1 MAFKFSP
8 ENLEIVHVFNCILG
22 IAMSRE
28 LNYGMTL
35 VSPRARV
42 LRELYTLNVTEG
54 AKPLKWSIEAI
65 TYLSDVS
72 LRYLIQHLDEAT
84 YIDFVI
90 VVFFRVSRARA
101 AQGACTL
108 STATIDL
115 LFVLGSCCGSV
126 FLSLRC
132 LDHNG
137 LPHELGAREGHSQED

>member
-8 ENLEIVHVFNCILG
+8 EYLKIVHIFDCILG

-35 VSPRARV
+35 VSPRAGV

-54 AKPLKWSIEAI
+54 AKPLQWPLEDMP
-65 TYLSDVS
+65 YLSDVT
-72 LRYLIQHLDEAT
+72 LRYLVQHLDEAT
-84 YIDFVI
+84 YINFVI
-90 VVFFRVSRARA
+90 VVFFRVSGAGA

-108 STATIDL
+108 STTTIDFL
-115 LFVLGSCCGSV
+115 LVLRSSCGSV
-126 FLSLRC
+126 FLCLRC

-137 LPHELGAREGHSQED
+137 LPHELGAGEGHSKED

>member
-8 ENLEIVHVFNCILG
+8 ENLEIIHIFDCILG

-28 LNYGMTL
+28 FNYGMTL

-42 LRELYTLNVTEG
+42 FREFNTLYVTKG
-54 AKPLKWSIEAI
+54 AKPLQWSLEEMP
-65 TYLSDVS
+65 YLSDVT
-72 LRYLIQHLDEAT
+72 LRYLVQHLDEAT

-90 VVFFRVSRARA
+90 VIFFRVSGAGA

-108 STATIDL
+108 SATTIDF
-115 LFVLGSCCGSV
+115 LFVLGSCCGSI

-137 LPHELGAREGHSQED
+137 LPHKLGS